1 MKYRAIVTN
10 VSDPDNKGRIL
21 ARLIGFGDTD
31 DDTQHNETPW
41 AWPCVALAADGC
53 GTFMVPPIGAEVWM
67 EQTAEGDWVWTGCFW
82 SGRQAIP
89 AESRA
94 PDVRIMRTPAGHQ
107 IKMDETGDLE
117 IMHANGNVVALR
129 QSGDIDVTV
138 SGACN
143 VTASG
148 KVVVDGSQ
156 IELNGTD
163 GDIVTTKHIC
173 AYTGGPHVQGSTTV
187 KAGD

>member
-89 AESRA
+89 AEASA
-94 PDVRIMRTPAGHQ
+94 PDVRIIRTPAGHQ